1 MTDTKQLEMRMH
13 KLDQKIERLASD
25 FENIRSDVKELKQE
39 LGKTSAVLKNLC
51 ERLMVQG

>member
-13 KLDQKIERLASD
+13 KLDQKITRLASD